1 MDDFSL
7 FISTEPY
14 QFIQD
19 NIALLVVVNISSEDV
34 ERVLLFKKDES
45 SIGARRLRKLK
56 KINILKSK
64 IKVYLTYHFCEM
76 YI

>member
-45 SIGARRLRKLK
+45 SLGARRFRKFK
-56 KINILKSK
+56 K
-64 IKVYLTYHFCEM
+64 
-76 YI
+76 